1 MKQTPLVRRTP
12 LRSGAKRLAPR
23 RTRPRTFKAERRVDL
38 ERLRRVRALP
48 CLGCLLDGVRQTSPT
63 EAHHI
68 RRKADGSTYG
78 ASQKAHDDETIP
90 LCSRAHH
97 WNGVHVA
104 SKLSHKEF
112 ERRYGNERELLE
124 LVDLALKLGNAATE
138 AGYAA
143 DEFSASTLVSIVT
156 KSASGPEHVDICGS
170 NDRVFIPKVPQMTPA
185 RLGETSGC
193 LNGK

>member
-23 RTRPRTFKAERRVDL
+23 RTRPRTIKAERRVDL

-48 CLGCLLDGVRQTSPT
+48 CLGCLLDGVKQTSPT

-90 LCSRAHH
+90 LCSGAHH

-112 ERRYGNERELLE
+112 ERRYGNERELL
-124 LVDLALKLGNAATE
+124 DLTDRALKCGDE
-138 AGYAA
+138 GPKAGYAP
-143 DEFSASTLVSIVT
+143 DEISSRVLVAIVISSANTRKVT
-156 KSASGPEHVDICGS
+156 G
-170 NDRVFIPKVPQMTPA
+170 NDTGFDMVFIPNGSESPLC
-185 RLGETSGC
+185 RL
-193 LNGK
+193 